1 MQNRGGVED
10 ADIQVDVK
18 EAPCACTESLPDDRT
33 EVTKNLTAL
42 DRQFLDKLF
51 EIVSDNIDNENLSVG
66 FLADKFCMSNST
78 LYRKVT
84 ALLQI
89 SPNEY
94 VRHVRMDKAVELLR
108 TRKYSIRDI
117 AYQTGFGSHS
127 SFNKV
132 FRKEFGMTPTE
143 YMERNGGRN

>member
-1 MQNRGGVED
+1 
-10 ADIQVDVK
+10 
-18 EAPCACTESLPDDRT
+18 
-33 EVTKNLTAL
+33 
-42 DRQFLDKLF
+42 
-51 EIVSDNIDNENLSVG
+51 
-66 FLADKFCMSNST
+66 MSNST